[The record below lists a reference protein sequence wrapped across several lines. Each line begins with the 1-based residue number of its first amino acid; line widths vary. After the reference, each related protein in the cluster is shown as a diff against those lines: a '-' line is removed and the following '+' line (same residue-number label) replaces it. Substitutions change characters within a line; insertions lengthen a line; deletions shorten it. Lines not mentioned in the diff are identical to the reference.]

1 MNDIIDPFFTS
12 EELNQLAIDSNFV
25 QRKGK
30 IDGHLFFDL
39 IIFHSEDLKSQSLN
53 DLSAALNDRHG
64 IEIQKQSLH
73 ERFNNNALSFLK
85 MSLEKILQ
93 SQIDYKSVLPYG
105 SCGFNRILIK
115 DSTCFQIDESL
126 REYYPGSGGS
136 GSKASV
142 RIQFEYD
149 LLSGSINDLSVN
161 AFNEQDAKNSLA
173 TIELTREGDLI
184 IRDLAYM
191 GINVLKAAELLKVI
205 YLCRV
210 NPSTIILEK
219 NDDQFQRI
227 DFIELTKFMRSHE
240 ISSIEKEVYLGAEEK
255 LKTRMI
261 IFLMPEEEYA
271 KRIRKA
277 EQNNKKKG
285 RGQVGKEFKARA
297 ALNLFITNTSAEL
310 IPASNVWK
318 FYRLRWQIELIFK
331 VWKSICDIS
340 KVKKVKKHRLECY
353 IYSKLILIVF
363 GWKILWHTARR
374 LFCHERKAL
383 SFFKASKTLLKRKIG
398 ELREIVLLGKGNF
411 DKFLEN
417 FYELSK
423 TNHILE
429 KRKQEPSS
437 LELLLQCINF

>member
-1 MNDIIDPFFTS
+1 
-12 EELNQLAIDSNFV
+12 
-25 QRKGK
+25 
-30 IDGHLFFDL
+30 
-39 IIFHSEDLKSQSLN
+39 
-53 DLSAALNDRHG
+53 
-64 IEIQKQSLH
+64 
-73 ERFNNNALSFLK
+73 
-85 MSLEKILQ
+85 
-93 SQIDYKSVLPYG
+93 
-105 SCGFNRILIK
+105 
-115 DSTCFQIDESL
+115 
-126 REYYPGSGGS
+126 
-136 GSKASV
+136 
-142 RIQFEYD
+142 
-149 LLSGSINDLSVN
+149 
-161 AFNEQDAKNSLA
+161 
-173 TIELTREGDLI
+173 
-184 IRDLAYM
+184 
-191 GINVLKAAELLKVI
+191 LKAAELLKVI

-210 NPSTIILEK
+210 NPSTIVLEK
-219 NDDQFQRI
+219 NNDQFQRI

-297 ALNLFITNTSAEL
+297 ALNLFITNASAEL
-310 IPASNVWK
+310 IPALNVWK

-363 GWKILWHTARR
+363 GWKILWHTSRR

-383 SFFKASKTLLKRKIG
+383 SFFKASKTLLKRKIE
-398 ELREIVLLGKGNF
+398 ELREIVLLGKRNF

-429 KRKQEPSS
+429 KRKHEPSS